1 MLLEKPAVEVYL
13 WTCNLK
19 FPFLLILFF
28 FLIIRPGPS
37 QKFTAQF
44 EPVYFKS
51 LIQVLSIQ
59 CPSSQFLLTIHE
71 KNLIIFIDKAKP
83 ICFSLLTLN
92 HTRSFHILLAYPIP
106 AHTGDWVH
114 CVPPVPWY
122 FHLSSRSEQALLST
136 SIFDLAKFKNL
147 FFFLFNS
154 TLYHSC
160 SSVHIWTCYKIMYTY
175 MSSPLV
181 CYKFLEYQSTQNRIL
196 PTIHLHS
203 INSHRIY
210 IYLMGY
216 IKFSLLFC

>member
-1 MLLEKPAVEVYL
+1 MFILSLQFCGTK
-13 WTCNLK
+13 K
-19 FPFLLILFF
+19 FIYSSNSPISPLPSINTVNHCAPREACSGSLSLNMQSQISFFTNSFF
-28 FLIIRPGPS
+28 FLILRPGPS

-71 KNLIIFIDKAKP
+71 KNLIIFIGKAKP

-147 FFFLFNS
+147 F
-154 TLYHSC
+154 
-160 SSVHIWTCYKIMYTY
+160 I
-175 MSSPLV
+175 
-181 CYKFLEYQSTQNRIL
+181 
-196 PTIHLHS
+196 
-203 INSHRIY
+203 
-210 IYLMGY
+210 
-216 IKFSLLFC
+216 FSL